1 MRILLVEDDE
11 MIGIAIQDA
20 LLKASYA
27 VDWVQDG
34 EKALSALSFIDYDL
48 MLLDIGLPLKNG
60 IEVLRTLRS
69 QEKYLPVLIITA
81 KDQLHDRIIG
91 LDAGADD
98 YLIKPFYVPELMA
111 RLRALIRRN
120 NGKAAPILSNG
131 IITLDSS
138 TREVT
143 INNQPNI
150 QFMLSNKEYALLEQL
165 LIKPGAILSRGE
177 LETRIY
183 GWGYEVESNAIE
195 FLIHGLR
202 KKLGKEIIQ
211 NLRGLGWRVAKPI

>member
-1 MRILLVEDDE
+1 
-11 MIGIAIQDA
+11 
-20 LLKASYA
+20 
-27 VDWVQDG
+27 
-34 EKALSALSFIDYDL
+34 
-48 MLLDIGLPLKNG
+48 
-60 IEVLRTLRS
+60 
-69 QEKYLPVLIITA
+69 
-81 KDQLHDRIIG
+81 
-91 LDAGADD
+91 
-98 YLIKPFYVPELMA
+98 MA

>member
-98 YLIKPFYVPELMA
+98 YLIKPFYVPEVVPL
-111 RLRALIRRN
+111 
-120 NGKAAPILSNG
+120 
-131 IITLDSS
+131 
-138 TREVT
+138 V
-143 INNQPNI
+143 
-150 QFMLSNKEYALLEQL
+150 
-165 LIKPGAILSRGE
+165 
-177 LETRIY
+177 
-183 GWGYEVESNAIE
+183 
-195 FLIHGLR
+195 
-202 KKLGKEIIQ
+202 
-211 NLRGLGWRVAKPI
+211 

>member
-177 LETRIY
+177 LD
-183 GWGYEVESNAIE
+183 A
-195 FLIHGLR
+195 LISTDLLLIL
-202 KKLGKEIIQ
+202 KSVK
-211 NLRGLGWRVAKPI
+211 